1 MAVDYGEARTGIA
14 VSDPTGSIAGDAWTI
29 EQRDRGALAREV
41 ASEAS
46 SRGVAAIV
54 VGLPKNMDGTQG
66 AAAERSAQFADTL
79 RDISKLNVTLWDERL
94 TTVDAHRILSAVNR
108 RGKKR
113 KRVIDAVAATLILDG
128 YLRSFGGA
136 PQ

>member
-1 MAVDYGEARTGIA
+1 MAIDYGEARTGVA

-29 EQRDRGALAREV
+29 EQRDCGALAR
-41 ASEAS
+41 AIAQEAA

-54 VGLPKNMDGTQG
+54 VGFPKNMDGTQG
-66 AAAERSAQFADTL
+66 AAAARSAQFADML
-79 RDISKLNVTLWDERL
+79 RDISKLEVALWDERL
-94 TTVDAHRILSAVNR
+94 TTVDAHRILNGANR

-128 YLRSFGGA
+128 YLRFIGGA
-136 PQ
+136 S